1 MSTLIKQKNYIFQI
15 FLILTVVG
23 LLLPASGLST
33 DLKNKPKFGIGL
45 ELGQWVPSSL
55 KSDADIASLEAVQNK
70 PYLAFFFL
78 KPLKYDFAFRSSAGI
93 WKYFEEDTAAN
104 NRCVR
109 IVSFLFDV
117 KYTLLS
123 EVFVQPFVSYGAGMF
138 LGFNGDKGKTLLNVS
153 GKSEMNVGFNVGAGF
168 DFQFIDKI
176 SLELEFRYHYVKFKK
191 VVVYTDN
198 FSGPKVN
205 VALLYYF

>member
-1 MSTLIKQKNYIFQI
+1 MSTFFKQTYYLFSI
-15 FLILTVVG
+15 FLILSVAG
-23 LLLPASGLST
+23 FLIPSNAFSA

-55 KSDADIASLEAVQNK
+55 NSDPDLASLETVQNK
-70 PYLAFFFL
+70 PYVALTFI
-78 KPLKYDFAFRSSAGI
+78 KSIKYDLALRSSAGI
-93 WKYFEEDTAAN
+93 WKYFEEDSSTTN
-104 NRCVR
+104 NSVR
-109 IVSFLFDV
+109 IASFLFDV

-138 LGFNGDKGKTLLNVS
+138 IAFEGDKKKSLLNVS
-153 GKSEMNVGFNVGAGF
+153 GDSEMNVGFNVGAGF
-168 DFQFIDKI
+168 DFQFTNNIFV
-176 SLELEFRYHYVKFKK
+176 ELEFRYHYIKFNK

-205 VALLYYF
+205 IAALYFF

>member
-1 MSTLIKQKNYIFQI
+1 MIISTKKTRHIFSLL
-15 FLILTVVG
+15 LILIIVG
-23 LLLPASGLST
+23 LLSSGSVFSA
-33 DLKNKPKFGIGL
+33 DLREKPKFGIGL

-55 KSDADIASLEAVQNK
+55 NSDPELASLESVQNK
-70 PYLAFFFL
+70 PYLAFTFL

-104 NRCVR
+104 NGCVR

-138 LGFNGDKGKTLLNVS
+138 FGFNGDSDKTLFNIS
-153 GKSEMNVGFNVGAGF
+153 GESEMNVGFNVGAGF
-168 DFQFIDKI
+168 DFHFTDKI
-176 SLELEFRYHYVKFKK
+176 SLELEFRYHYIKYNK

-205 VALLYYF
+205 IAVLYFF